1 MTDTPRPEKKT
12 IRLEDFPK
20 KLLRS
25 FMPAAY
31 PELASEEASASA
43 LYLAGVAFLVVLLLV
58 PVLYTMHKRLYERQI
73 TATRTYVER
82 AFPEDLYFENGEAH
96 YDGEQPYVHVEEEGN
111 QRYAVIIDTTGQ
123 TSAIPDEYDEGM
135 LMTKT
140 TIIHKVRAD
149 NDRTET
155 PENPIPSTPGRVSA
169 RQFYVE
175 TLAKRKWPDFAIAV
189 GLFFL
194 AYTAVPLFALATL
207 AAAVTFALTALG
219 KAKGLPFRT
228 CFSIAAHAA
237 TPVAFTAASMLF
249 VRTRLEYYLL
259 LGVPLL
265 LFMLFAAFGARACR
279 RAQEAT

>member
-123 TSAIPDEYDEGM
+123 TTAIPGPQLALASVPGSM
-135 LMTKT
+135 R
-140 TIIHKVRAD
+140 HC
-149 NDRTET
+149 RTRT
-155 PENPIPSTPGRVSA
+155 PAGSFRS
-169 RQFYVE
+169 
-175 TLAKRKWPDFAIAV
+175 
-189 GLFFL
+189 
-194 AYTAVPLFALATL
+194 AYTHVLA
-207 AAAVTFALTALG
+207 
-219 KAKGLPFRT
+219 
-228 CFSIAAHAA
+228 
-237 TPVAFTAASMLF
+237 
-249 VRTRLEYYLL
+249 
-259 LGVPLL
+259 GV
-265 LFMLFAAFGARACR
+265 
-279 RAQEAT
+279 